1 LQQLLVES
9 MRVQQGNCQMF
20 TFTCCRFSNAHGVK
34 VVVES
39 GGRSG
44 TEYGLWQSSYSNLT
58 SYLSDTFN
66 YTLGKDM
73 FGAPFDW
80 RLHLSGLERAG
91 QMRALATKIQMAVD
105 ANCGKK
111 ALLIGH
117 SMGGLVSLALLHR
130 DPRWT

>member
-1 LQQLLVES
+1 
-9 MRVQQGNCQMF
+9 MF
-20 TFTCCRFSNAHGVK
+20 VAIICCCRCCRFSNARGVK
-34 VVVES
+34 VVVEP

-58 SYLSDTFN
+58 SYLSEHFN

-91 QMRALATKIQMAVD
+91 QMRALSSKIQAAVD

-111 ALLIGH
+111 AILIGH

>member
-1 LQQLLVES
+1 
-9 MRVQQGNCQMF
+9 
-20 TFTCCRFSNAHGVK
+20 VK
-34 VVVES
+34 VVVEP

-58 SYLSDTFN
+58 SYLSSTFN

-91 QMRALATKIQMAVD
+91 QMRALAGKIQAAVD
-105 ANCGKK
+105 GNCGKK
-111 ALLIGH
+111 AVLIGH